1 MTVDLIPLLP
11 GESPEQA
18 IARVYEGGISLSWDD
33 DDETM
38 RIDQIDDANAPAEPI
53 PSSVFDDWRA
63 EVLRR
68 LHALHE
74 WQSEEHGGHPHLWSA
89 HFGWQVEFGD
99 RDITLRWRREFIPPY
114 LDDDVFLA
122 AFEGLRT
129 IIHWPDDY
137 GSWCDLDDPEDQP
150 TIIG

>member
-18 IARVYEGGISLSWDD
+18 IVRVYEGGISLSWDD
-33 DDETM
+33 DAEM
-38 RIDQIDDANAPAEPI
+38 VRIDQIDDTPAEPV

-89 HFGWQVEFGD
+89 NFGWQVEVND
-99 RDITLRWRREFIPPY
+99 DDITLRWRREFIPPY
-114 LDDDVFLA
+114 LDDEVFLA

-137 GSWCDLDDPEDQP
+137 GSWCDLDDPEDRP
-150 TIIG
+150 GIIG